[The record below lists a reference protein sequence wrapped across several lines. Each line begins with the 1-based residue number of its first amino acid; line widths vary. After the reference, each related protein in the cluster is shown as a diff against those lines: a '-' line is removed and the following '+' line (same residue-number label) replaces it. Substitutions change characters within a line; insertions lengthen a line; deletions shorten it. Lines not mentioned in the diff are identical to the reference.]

1 MRLGYE
7 LGYAENL
14 TRPTDLR
21 NPDKSQSKPM
31 KKIERLYIRV
41 FGLPD
46 TVKQQQARE
55 VFSILDKLSFSSV
68 LDIGC
73 ARGHYSIRIA
83 RKYPNSKVKGIDIN
97 EKQLNVGLLVKKK
110 FGLNNLTFEK
120 RDICASLIEEK
131 YELVLLLQV
140 IEHLKDDRLVLKE
153 IRNMIN
159 DNGHLIIT
167 APNLE
172 SAVIK
177 KLKRYVKVAGHY
189 RDGYTLEDL
198 VNLVR
203 VSNFRIKQI
212 KYLSG
217 TIGGLIEKLETYLKI
232 NNILLFSLLYP
243 FLNYLA
249 LLDDHFKAN
258 KCNTRT
264 SGILIVATTG

>member
-21 NPDKSQSKPM
+21 NPDESQSKPM
-31 KKIERLYIRV
+31 TKIERLYIRM
-41 FGLPD
+41 FGVPD

-73 ARGHYSIRIA
+73 AHGHYSIRIA

-97 EKQLNVGLLVKKK
+97 EKELDVGRLVKKK
-110 FGLNNLTFEK
+110 FGLNNLNFEK
-120 RDICASLIEEK
+120 RDICAGLIGEK

-140 IEHLKDDRLVLKE
+140 IEHLKYDGAVLKE

-177 KLKRYVKVAGHY
+177 RLQRYIKITGHY
-189 RDGYTLEDL
+189 RAGYKLEDL
-198 VNLVR
+198 AILVR
-203 VSNFRIKQI
+203 ASNFKIKQI

-217 TIGGLIEKLETYLKI
+217 TIGGLIEKLEKYLRI

-243 FLNYLA
+243 FLNCLA
-249 LLDDHFKAN
+249 LLDDHFNAKSAIHA
-258 KCNTRT
+258 